1 MIDKKR
7 EPDYKE
13 TKAMKKL
20 DYRVDLQV
28 SMLLAVFVA
37 AVALS
42 CFAVS
47 YTVTYRDMKTSLRE
61 RVEYIHEYLGS
72 QLDLSAFSS
81 LETKEDMNAVEYQML
96 HQVFRSIREATGVM
110 YLYTAKK
117 TDDGK
122 YIYVVDGLSP
132 DSEDFRYPGDLIE
145 EEIYQEMDRALGGEK
160 VYPDEIVHTSWGDI
174 FICYLPLYDQ
184 KEIVGVL
191 GIEFEAEHQY
201 HTYQKLKAFVPLA
214 VLLFTVLAFFTSRR
228 MFRRVNE
235 IVERQNE
242 QKEILVDALHNAEV
256 ASKAKASFL
265 FNISHDIQTPMN
277 AIVGFIRLARDH
289 AGDER
294 QVMEYLHKVERASNH
309 LRRLINDVLD
319 MARLE
324 RGNLE
329 LELAP
334 CDILVSARETEQ
346 LFRPKMEE
354 KGLSFE
360 VRLDRM
366 KHSFVLCDSLRMKQ
380 IAMNLLS
387 NALEYTMPGGN
398 VLYEIRETGYDEG
411 QVSLSMRVRDTGIGM
426 SEEFQEHIFGVFER
440 EKSATESGVQGT
452 GLGLAITRQLVE
464 LQGGTIE
471 VYSKKGE
478 GTEFVVRFQL
488 KTAKEEDLPGA
499 PVKDKGRFEERRLLL
514 IEDNP
519 LNQEV
524 AKMLLMEEGFL
535 VECAGDGLEGVEMV
549 CASPPGYYDLILMDI
564 QMPKMNGYEATR
576 KIRALERP
584 DLRSIPIVALTA
596 NAFEEDRKEAF
607 AAGMNGHIAKPFDL
621 EKVNEVLKDFF

>member
-1 MIDKKR
+1 
-7 EPDYKE
+7 
-13 TKAMKKL
+13 MKKL
-20 DYRVDLQV
+20 DHRVDLQV

-37 AVALS
+37 AVTLS

-47 YTVTYRDMKTSLRE
+47 YNVTYRDMKTSLKE

-81 LETKEDMNAVEYQML
+81 LETREDMNAEEYQVL
-96 HQVFRSIREATGVM
+96 HQAFRSIREVTGVM

-117 TDDGK
+117 TEDGK
-122 YIYVVDGLSP
+122 YIYVVDGLDP
-132 DSEDFRYPGDLIE
+132 GSEDFRYPGDPIE

-184 KEIVGVL
+184 KEVVGVL
-191 GIEFEAEHQY
+191 GIEFEARHQY
-201 HTYQKLKAFVPLA
+201 HTYQMLKAFVPLA
-214 VLLFTVLAFFTSRR
+214 VFLFTILAFFASRR

-235 IVERQNE
+235 IVERQHE
-242 QKEILVDALHNAEV
+242 QKEILADALHNAEV

-289 AGDER
+289 ADDKR
-294 QVMEYLHKVERASNH
+294 QVLEYLHKVERASNH

-324 RGNLE
+324 KGSLE
-329 LELAP
+329 IELAP
-334 CDILVSARETEQ
+334 CNILVSAGETEQ
-346 LFRPKMEE
+346 LFRPRMEE

-360 VRLDRM
+360 VRLDGIE
-366 KHSFVLCDSLRMKQ
+366 HPYVLCDSLRMKQ
-380 IAMNLLS
+380 IALNLLS
-387 NALEYTMPGGN
+387 NALEYTMPGGS
-398 VLYEIRETGYDEG
+398 VLYEISEAGYEQG
-411 QVSLSMRVRDTGIGM
+411 QVSVMMRIRDTGIGM
-426 SEEFQEHIFGVFER
+426 SEEFQKHIFGVFER

-471 VYSKKGE
+471 VHSKKGE
-478 GTEFVVRFQL
+478 GTEFVLRFWL
-488 KTAKEEDLPGA
+488 EAAEEEEFAEEKEKEEN
-499 PVKDKGRFEERRLLL
+499 RFEGRRLLL
-514 IEDNP
+514 VEDNE

-524 AKMLLMEEGFL
+524 AKTLLMEEGFA
-535 VECAGDGLEGVEMV
+535 VECAADGLAGVEMV
-549 CASPPGYYDLILMDI
+549 RASTPGYYDLILMDI
-564 QMPKMNGYEATR
+564 QMPQMDGYEATR
-576 KIRALERP
+576 KIRSMERP
-584 DLRSIPIVALTA
+584 DLRSIPVVALTA
-596 NAFEEDRKEAF
+596 NAFEEDRKEALE
-607 AAGMNGHIAKPFDL
+607 AGMDGHIAKPFDL
-621 EKVNEVLKDFF
+621 DKVNEVLKQFL

>member
-37 AVALS
+37 AVVLS

-61 RVEYIHEYLGS
+61 RVKYIHEYLGS

-81 LETKEDMNAVEYQML
+81 LETKEDINAVEYQML
-96 HQVFRSIREATGVM
+96 HQAFRSIREATGVM

-214 VLLFTVLAFFTSRR
+214 VLFFTVLAFFTSRR

-242 QKEILVDALHNAEV
+242 QKEILADALHNAEV

-426 SEEFQEHIFGVFER
+426 SEEFQKHIFGVFER

-452 GLGLAITRQLVE
+452 GLGLAITRHLVE

-488 KTAKEEDLPGA
+488 KTAEEEDLPGA
-499 PVKDKGRFEERRLLL
+499 PGKDKGRFEERRLLL

-524 AKMLLMEEGFL
+524 AKTLLMEEGFL

-549 CASPPGYYDLILMDI
+549 CASSPGYYDLILMDI